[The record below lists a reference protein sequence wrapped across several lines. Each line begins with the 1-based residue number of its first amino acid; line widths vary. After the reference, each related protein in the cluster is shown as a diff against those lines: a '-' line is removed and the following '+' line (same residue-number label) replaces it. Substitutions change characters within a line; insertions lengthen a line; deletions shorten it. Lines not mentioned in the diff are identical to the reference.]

1 MPIPPHIA
9 ELRSLIGH
17 RLLIVPTARAVVIDD
32 DRQVVLGRDRD
43 CDYPRWMFPGGV
55 IDPAEHPA
63 DAAVRECF
71 EETGIVAIP
80 EALTSVTASPV
91 ITHKTGDLTQHIDIT
106 FRCRA
111 VGGDARPYDGEFA
124 EVRWYPF
131 DDLPHMDPYD
141 MSILRLAIE
150 RRDSA
155 AFTFSGLT
163 DVLGLRDDDSHR
175 AGTY

>member
-1 MPIPPHIA
+1 LTTTDRSYSGVTATAIIHAGCFLVASLIPPSI
-9 ELRSLIGH
+9 
-17 RLLIVPTARAVVIDD
+17 RLMR
-32 DRQVVLGRDRD
+32 R
-43 CDYPRWMFPGGV
+43 F
-55 IDPAEHPA
+55 
-63 DAAVRECF
+63 RECF